1 MLEAAYRDTI
11 ELFASGMKG
20 TVPNGTRVYSKSEI
34 EAIEKIA
41 RMQGVWTVVFAVLK
55 KLSQE
60 GRLDPLVTDL
70 PKWQMEVHL
79 KVMEYTLRQE
89 AMYRFVEKELSF
101 ANPVTLKGDL
111 ISDLYADPALRMSGD
126 TDLLIDPK
134 DEKAVLSAFTKAG
147 GEYQQRSD
155 SNNQSVCV
163 HPKAGKFEI
172 HVALDTKEVTE
183 VWYDNL
189 DFGGEEKRQVS
200 LRNGHTVTALGIT
213 DGAINMIL
221 HFLKHLISGI
231 SHLKMLGDSL
241 LYLSCYAN
249 EIDFF
254 RVDAV
259 MAKLG
264 YTKVYETMKQIGVS
278 YFDFSNLPVSENCEQ
293 QAEKILADMQ
303 FCATNGFREEELTLY
318 NEYSRQR
325 YEEYHKKNYTAYKKE
340 ISKGELKRRLF
351 PQKAFLYKEY
361 PVLQKHGWLLP
372 FVWIARIFKRMFGKK
387 IELGTQAKPRIE
399 LLKELDLL

>member
-1 MLEAAYRDTI
+1 MFYKTI
-11 ELFASGMKG
+11 ELYAAGMKG
-20 TVPNGTRVYSKSEI
+20 VLPSGEHIYSQDEI
-34 EAIEKIA
+34 TEIEKIA
-41 RMQGVWTVVFAVLK
+41 RMQGVWTVVFAVVK
-55 KLSQE
+55 KLHEQ
-60 GRLDPLVTDL
+60 GRVQIPASMLS
-70 PKWQMEVHL
+70 KWQMEINL

-89 AMYRFVEKELSF
+89 AMYQFVEEKLSF
-101 ANPVTLKGDL
+101 ANPITLKGDL
-111 ISDLYADPALRMSGD
+111 ISDLYANPELRMSGD
-126 TDLLIDPK
+126 TDLLIDLK
-134 DEKAVLSAFTKAG
+134 DEKAVLSAFTQAG
-147 GEYQQRSD
+147 GEYQERSA

-172 HVALDTKEVTE
+172 HVALDTKEVAE

-189 DFGGEEKRQVS
+189 DFGAEEKRKVT

-249 EIDFF
+249 EIDFS
-254 RVDAV
+254 RVDTV

-278 YFDFSNLPVSENCEQ
+278 YFGFVSLPISGNHEQ
-293 QAEKILADMQ
+293 QAEKILADVQ
-303 FCATNGFREEELTLY
+303 FCAEHGFREEELTLY

-340 ISKGELKRRLF
+340 LSKGQLTRRLF
-351 PQKAFLYKEY
+351 PKKTFLYKEY
-361 PVLQKHGWLLP
+361 PILQKHGWLLP
-372 FVWIARIFKRMFGKK
+372 FIWVVRIFKRVFGKQETYTKK
-387 IELGTQAKPRIE
+387 IESRSK